1 MEHRRM
7 WPPLAS
13 LFLAAAASPPARLDT
28 PLAAAEV
35 LDPVGSDRKMPTDR

>member
-13 LFLAAAASPPARLDT
+13 LFLAAAASPARLDT

>member
-1 MEHRRM
+1 MARSFIR
-7 WPPLAS
+7 PRLAS
-13 LFLAAAASPPARLDT
+13 LFLA